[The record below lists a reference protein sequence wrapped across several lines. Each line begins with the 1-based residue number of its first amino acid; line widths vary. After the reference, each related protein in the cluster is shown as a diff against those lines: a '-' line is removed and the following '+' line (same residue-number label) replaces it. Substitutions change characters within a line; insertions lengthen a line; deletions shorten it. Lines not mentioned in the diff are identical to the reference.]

1 MKITRTHSL
10 KPSQGGSVLL
20 LVIMMTSLL
29 AAITASFT
37 NSIDDQIN
45 IQRDEGQALRAEFA
59 AESGWEFAQRQLLL
73 DGHWTGTESTVT
85 LLDGMTKFDIYSDV
99 DDAADVYGDAV
110 HDINVHGMFGTGLS
124 KLGGS
129 IQVNEGYA
137 DTGGLGLVCLG
148 EDMKIIYSSIR
159 CSMLVTDIANR
170 VDDWNSDITGDG
182 FYSDGGAN
190 VDGFTMFNNSSLNG
204 VVVGGST
211 VYGTLYKYKS
221 ESRSGL
227 YQDGGD
233 EVVITQ
239 GVQAPAWDFAGL
251 TTPASGK
258 MIISDT
264 TVIDGLVT
272 QDTVIIVAGAG
283 QGIKITDSQ
292 LKGGLIVICPD
303 GVDLRSASRNRIE
316 FFGACSIGGGSQGFE
331 NNIGII
337 APGCELLS
345 KFGGLSLTGFNL
357 FNQAL
362 SIKEAT
368 FTGQTVIT
376 KDVKNIHSSDF
387 YYDEHIAN
395 NLPSFISFSPF
406 GGSTDDQSMHEDF

>member
-1 MKITRTHSL
+1 MKITRTQNL
-10 KPSQGGSVLL
+10 KLSQGGSVLL

-73 DGHWTGTESTVT
+73 DGHWTGTDSTVT
-85 LLDGMTKFDIYSDV
+85 LLDGMTQFDIYSNV
-99 DDAADVYGDAV
+99 DDTADVYGDAV
-110 HDINVHGMFGTGLS
+110 HDINVHGMFGTGRA

-137 DTGGLGLVCLG
+137 ETGALGLVCLG
-148 EDMKIIYSSIR
+148 EDMKIIYSNIR

-182 FYSDGGAN
+182 FYSDGGAD
-190 VDGFTMFNNSSLNG
+190 VDGFTMFNNSSLNCNG
-204 VVVGGST
+204 LGGST

-221 ESRSGL
+221 DTL
-227 YQDGGD
+227 YQGGGD

-258 MIISDT
+258 MIINYT
-264 TVIDGLVT
+264 TAIEGLVAE
-272 QDTVIIVAGAG
+272 DTVIIVAGAG

-303 GVDLRSASRNRIE
+303 GVDLRSGSRNRIE
-316 FFGACSIGGGSQGFE
+316 FFGVCSIGGGSQGFE

-362 SIKEAT
+362 AIQDAT

-376 KDVKNIHSSDF
+376 KDVKKIHSSDF
-387 YYDEHIAN
+387 YYDELIAN
-395 NLPSFISFSPF
+395 NLPSFISFNPF